1 MLEIALHSE
10 NGQLEMRRN
19 SMNKSTWSNGESPL
33 STQATRLGR
42 ERQPESITNM
52 ERFGNVPDYSVN
64 QLKRNK
70 YDVKSFG
77 LYSQDIPEVK
87 DLAIGDT
94 FEVPHFVYTP
104 YSDRTRRYDVCNAE
118 FRVLDKKT
126 IKKVIEV
133 LNGDKTRFGKRTI
146 ETSYVKLECTQDRY
160 EGPDTWFEK
169 CSHFSAR
176 KEGGGYYYPLKRRNN
191 YGFLKKEIFMMFLK
205 DGGLCPLV
213 RNGEDCRICA

>member
-1 MLEIALHSE
+1 MDK
-10 NGQLEMRRN
+10 
-19 SMNKSTWSNGESPL
+19 KSTWSNGESPL

-42 ERQPESITNM
+42 ERQPEEITNL

-64 QLKRNK
+64 QLKRSK
-70 YDVKSFG
+70 FDVKSFG

-94 FEVPHFVYTP
+94 FKVPHFVYTP
-104 YSDRTRRYDVCNAE
+104 YSDRENRGRYDVCDAE

-126 IKKVIEV
+126 VKKVIEV
-133 LNGDKTRFGKRTI
+133 LNGDKTKFGKRTLV
-146 ETSYVKLECTQDRY
+146 TSYVKLECTQDRY
-160 EGPDTWFEK
+160 QGPDTWFER

-176 KEGGGYYYPLKRRNN
+176 KEGGGYYYPLKKKKQ
-191 YGFLKKEIFMMFLK
+191 LWVSQKEIFMMFLK

-213 RNGEDCRICA
+213 RNGKECKLCA

>member
-1 MLEIALHSE
+1 
-10 NGQLEMRRN
+10 
-19 SMNKSTWSNGESPL
+19 MNKKSTWSNGESPL

-64 QLKRNK
+64 QLKRNAF
-70 YDVKSFG
+70 DVKSFG

-87 DLAIGDT
+87 DLAMGDT

-104 YSDRTRRYDVCNAE
+104 YSDRIRRYDVCDAE
-118 FRVLDKKT
+118 FVVLDKKT

-146 ETSYVKLECTQDRY
+146 ETSVNLSVLKIGMTDQTLGSKDAHTLVHAKRVVDI
-160 EGPDTWFEK
+160 TIL
-169 CSHFSAR
+169 
-176 KEGGGYYYPLKRRNN
+176 LKRRNN
-191 YGFLKKEIFMMFLK
+191 YGFLKKKSL
-205 DGGLCPLV
+205 
-213 RNGEDCRICA
+213 

>member
-1 MLEIALHSE
+1 
-10 NGQLEMRRN
+10 
-19 SMNKSTWSNGESPL
+19 MNKTTWSNGESPL

-42 ERQPESITNM
+42 ERQPETITNM
-52 ERFGNVPDYSVN
+52 ERFGNVSDYSVN
-64 QLKRNK
+64 QLKRNMF
-70 YDVKSFG
+70 DVKSFG

-104 YSDRTRRYDVCNAE
+104 YSDREGRGRYDVCDTVFE
-118 FRVLDKKT
+118 VLDKKT

-146 ETSYVKLECTQDRY
+146 VTSYVKLQCAQDRHQ
-160 EGPDTWFEK
+160 GPDTWFER

-176 KEGGGYYYPLKRRNN
+176 KEGGGYYYPLKKKKQ
-191 YGFLKKEIFMMFLK
+191 LWVSQKEIFMMFLK

-213 RNGEDCRICA
+213 RNGKECKLCA

>member
-1 MLEIALHSE
+1 
-10 NGQLEMRRN
+10 
-19 SMNKSTWSNGESPL
+19 MNKKSTWSNGESPL

-42 ERQPESITNM
+42 ERQPESITNL

-94 FEVPHFVYTP
+94 FKVPHFVYTP
-104 YSDRTRRYDVCNAE
+104 YSDRTRRYDVCDAE
-118 FRVLDKKT
+118 FVVLDKKT

-133 LNGDKTRFGKRTI
+133 LNGDKTKFGKRTI
-146 ETSYVKLECTQDRY
+146 VTSYVKLECTQDRY
-160 EGPDTWFEK
+160 EGPDTWFENAHTLVHAK
-169 CSHFSAR
+169 R
-176 KEGGGYYYPLKRRNN
+176 VVVITILLKRRNN
-191 YGFLKKEIFMMFLK
+191 YGFLKKKSL
-205 DGGLCPLV
+205 
-213 RNGEDCRICA
+213 